1 MRDARDRR
9 SGRRRPV
16 SAGGGRGLAGALVLC
31 LAAAP
36 ALAQVSDPAAPA
48 EPLTGPEKLARQ
60 QKIAAAE
67 CARYD
72 GVFSLAP
79 GAVTEIDLT
88 GDREPEMIVD
98 FRFFACSTVHQLYC
112 ATDACPLQVH
122 EGVATTT
129 WRALD
134 WRLVE
139 WGPDRVLMMMR
150 EGDICGAATPE
161 VCYEA
166 AIWRNGRFLT
176 AGPIPR

>member
-1 MRDARDRR
+1 MRERRDRR

-16 SAGGGRGLAGALVLC
+16 SAGGARGLTGALALC
-31 LAAAP
+31 LAAAS
-36 ALAQVSDPAAPA
+36 ALARASDPAPA

-79 GAVTEIDLT
+79 GAVTKIDLT

-98 FRFFACSTVHQLYC
+98 FRFFSCSTVHQLYC

-122 EGVATTT
+122 EGGATTT

-150 EGDICGAATPE
+150 EGDVCGASTPE
-161 VCYEA
+161 ICYEA

-176 AGPIPR
+176 AGPIPQ